1 MSQMKKRDSKTGQG
15 ARSAS
20 GSSGKASTPPSR
32 RLRMVLPIV
41 AVGLGLYG
49 ISRVAR
55 PDNPSQSDDA
65 LAVVDI
71 PTVDTA
77 DPRIPIKERESW
89 QEMDDPSKDGW
100 DTEVF
105 NGKAMTQLKT
115 LGKLLTHPGD
125 LDSAAVE
132 ELLAGDF
139 ACGPLRPA
147 DVVTVLDDQ
156 HLMVERSSTAPA
168 DRNFR
173 ERPTSASE
181 RQFQGAAGFAEALRA
196 AVEPFR
202 NATGVRFKAKVFR
215 IDATADVVA
224 TRQYFAISGQTESG
238 KLEQN
243 ATWDIGWEPGAAGQ
257 PPRMRWLSVV
267 EFEEVASRQPGGAL
281 FADCTES
288 VLGGN
293 RSYVDQFLHGMN
305 HWFQRIQD
313 RSPLEM
319 FGNPGVAVGDVNG
332 DGLDDLYVCQ
342 ETGLP
347 NRLFLQ
353 NPDGT
358 ATEQSASWGVDWLQS
373 SRSALLVDLDND
385 SDQDLVVAILGG
397 VVVAENDGKGHF
409 RLHDVLA
416 TTADTMSL
424 SAVDYDLDG
433 RIDLYVCGYNQSG
446 KIRSEDS
453 GLGGSSSGFVVH
465 DANNGGNNSL
475 FRNQISA
482 DAWRFADVTA
492 ETGLGENNSRW
503 SLAATWEDFDNDGD
517 QDLYVANDY
526 GRDNFYRNDPIDP
539 ETPNTATGAG
549 RRFVD
554 ISDTAKVEDS
564 ATGMSVTW
572 GDYDRDGWMDALISN
587 MWSSAGNR
595 IAYQSKF
602 LEQST
607 PEHRSRIQRLA
618 RGNTL
623 LKNQGDGSFADQSG
637 PAGIEMG
644 RWAWGSRFFDFNNDG
659 WEDLIVSNGYI
670 TTEDTGDL

>member
-1 MSQMKKRDSKTGQG
+1 MKKRDSRTDQP
-15 ARSAS
+15 AQSVPR
-20 GSSGKASTPPSR
+20 SR
-32 RLRMVLPIV
+32 RLRITLLIV
-41 AVGLGLYG
+41 AVGLAIYG
-49 ISRVAR
+49 ISRLTS
-55 PDNPSQSDDA
+55 PDDPNA
-65 LAVVDI
+65 LATVDI

-77 DPRIPIKERESW
+77 DPRVPTMERKSW

-100 DTEVF
+100 GTEVF
-105 NGKAMTQLKT
+105 NGKAMKQLKT
-115 LGKLLTHPGD
+115 LGKLLTHSD
-125 LDSAAVE
+125 KIDATAVE
-132 ELLAGDF
+132 KLVAENF
-139 ACGPLRPA
+139 ACGPLRPTGVA
-147 DVVTVLDDQ
+147 TVLDDQ
-156 HLMVERSSTAPA
+156 HLKVDRTPTAPTA
-168 DRNFR
+168 RNFR

-181 RQFQGAAGFAEALRA
+181 RQFQGSAGLVEVLRA
-196 AVEPFR
+196 AVEPFK

-215 IDATADVVA
+215 VDATANEVA
-224 TRQYFAISGQTESG
+224 TRQYFSISGQTESG

-243 ATWDIGWEPGAAGQ
+243 ATWDIGWAQGTAGG
-257 PPRMRWLSVV
+257 PPRMLWLSVV
-267 EFEEVASRQPGGAL
+267 EFEQVTSRQPGGAL

-288 VLGGN
+288 VLSGN
-293 RSYVDQFLHGMN
+293 PIYSDQFLHGMN
-305 HWFQRIQD
+305 HWFQRTQD

-319 FGNPGVAVGDVNG
+319 FGNPGLAVGDVNG
-332 DGLDDLYVCQ
+332 DGLDDFYVCQ
-342 ETGLP
+342 EAGLP
-347 NRLFLQ
+347 NRLFIQ
-353 NPDGT
+353 NSDGT
-358 ATEQSASWGVDWLQS
+358 ATEQSATWGVDWLQS

-385 SDQDLVVAILGG
+385 SDQDLVVAIHGG

-416 TTADTMSL
+416 TTTDTMSL

-433 RIDLYVCGYNQSG
+433 RLDIYVCGYNQSG

-453 GLGGSSSGFVVH
+453 GLGGFSAGFVVH

-482 DAWRFADVTA
+482 GSWKFTDVTTA
-492 ETGLGENNSRW
+492 TGLSKNNSRW
-503 SLAATWEDFDNDGD
+503 SLAAAWEDFDNDGD

-526 GRDNFYRNDPIDP
+526 GRDNFYRNDP
-539 ETPNTATGAG
+539 ATGKG

-564 ATGMSVTW
+564 ATGMSITW
-572 GDYDRDGWMDALISN
+572 GDYDRDGWMDALVSN

-595 IAYQSKF
+595 IAYQSQF
-602 LEQST
+602 LEEST
-607 PEHRSRIQRLA
+607 PEHRRRIQRLA

-623 LKNQGDGSFADQSG
+623 LKNQGNGSFSDQSS

-644 RWAWGSRFFDFNNDG
+644 RWAWGSRFVDINNDG